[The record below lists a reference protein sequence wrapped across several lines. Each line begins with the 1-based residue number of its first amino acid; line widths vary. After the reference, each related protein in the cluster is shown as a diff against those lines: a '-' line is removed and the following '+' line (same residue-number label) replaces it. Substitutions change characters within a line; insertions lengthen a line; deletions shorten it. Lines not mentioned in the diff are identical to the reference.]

1 VVAGQLGRLPEVRH
15 QLRHR
20 QVLLQNRIL
29 VDYRVRVV
37 SPLGQVADER
47 EPNFRSH
54 FRCVLRGVEHSHGEC
69 AEQRVIVFLGS
80 VWDPPQAVALELPVK
95 RFQLLLHAYSNYYN
109 LPHTPRPS
117 FTLASGQVFSNLN

>member
-1 VVAGQLGRLPEVRH
+1 
-15 QLRHR
+15 
-20 QVLLQNRIL
+20 
-29 VDYRVRVV
+29 
-37 SPLGQVADER
+37 
-47 EPNFRSH
+47 
-54 FRCVLRGVEHSHGEC
+54 LRGVEHSHGEC

-117 FTLASGQVFSNLN
+117 FTLASGQVFAESKLIR